1 MKYGPIETD
10 ASFAYARRSGD
21 SLTYAAAN
29 MVKVIFDGRTVFA
42 GRTATFALQPDDLST
57 GYGPPKWRYW
67 EDTVDLSQPEP
78 AAEAA
83 SQLAL
88 AGIQSAACCPL
99 HEAQLQTRAGLPRRT
114 AERPR
119 FGAPPVV

>member
-1 MKYGPIETD
+1 MDILPDNVRPRYSFDSGRVKYGPIETD

-29 MVKVIFDGRTVFA
+29 MVKVIFDGRTAFA
-42 GRTATFALQPDDLST
+42 GRTATFAFSRMISRPVT
-57 GYGPPKWRYW
+57 PARGRYW

-83 SQLAL
+83 SRW
-88 AGIQSAACCPL
+88 P
-99 HEAQLQTRAGLPRRT
+99 
-114 AERPR
+114 
-119 FGAPPVV
+119 